1 MIFSR
6 AVEERM
12 QYTGLGDERLTGII
26 LQLGDSSRN
35 ESYRLRRD
43 YLASQ
48 LEGLSR
54 VDTLELMRRYC
65 DRSRIDRNRRLD
77 ERKDAVFTRRV
88 RYPYVEGARL
98 DTVIYLPDKIRYR
111 YVDRIQADEHTAR
124 LYLCLAGRVHDFADR
139 EYVLKRSDTLTFSVA
154 SMTAF
159 VDDAALRAAHRH
171 ARCRGQC
178 PFLLRFPEREV
189 PA

>member
-1 MIFSR
+1 
-6 AVEERM
+6 
-12 QYTGLGDERLTGII
+12 
-26 LQLGDSSRN
+26 
-35 ESYRLRRD
+35 
-43 YLASQ
+43 
-48 LEGLSR
+48 
-54 VDTLELMRRYC
+54 MRRYC

-159 VDDAALRAAHRH
+159 VDETPRYVQRIVTRDAEANARFYFVSRKGSPGLKRIGLKTAARS
-171 ARCRGQC
+171 RRSG
-178 PFLLRFPEREV
+178 R
-189 PA
+189 